1 MNIMD
6 KQKKLKIYDSIVATI
21 GIIAIIAALLSSCT
35 THRGAGYQ
43 DHLRTTH
50 TNNWVH
56 RDNGGCGWAN

>member
-6 KQKKLKIYDSIVATI
+6 KQKKLKIYDSIVAVI

-35 THRGAGYQ
+35 APKRAGYQ
-43 DHLRTTH
+43 DHLRSTP
-50 TNNWVH
+50 TNNWIH